1 MSITIVVGTNRDNSL
16 SEVIAEHYQTLLQEK
31 GASSQIV
38 NLQDLPADFII
49 SALYKNSG
57 KNPQFNLIREA
68 VVESEKLIFIVPEYN
83 GSFPGVLKAFIDGM
97 PYPKGFEDKKIA
109 LVGLS
114 SGVQG
119 GALALSHLNDIFS
132 YLNAHVLGNKVKLIQ
147 IEKNMK
153 DGKITNDLYNQL
165 IDVQIEKFLKF

>member
-1 MSITIVVGTNRDNSL
+1 MLTIVVGTNRANSK
-16 SEVIAEHYQTLLQEK
+16 SEIVAAYYQAILDKK
-31 GASSQIV
+31 GVRSQII
-38 NLQDLPADFII
+38 NLKDLPENFIT

-57 KNPQFNLIREA
+57 KDEQFNVLREA
-68 VVESEKLIFIVPEYN
+68 IVSVEKIIFIVPEYN

-132 YLNAHVLGNKVKLIQ
+132 YLNAHVLGQKVKLIQ
-147 IEKNMK
+147 IEKNM
-153 DGKITNDLYNQL
+153 DNGQITNDLYNQL
-165 IDVQIEKFLKF
+165 IENQINKFLTF

>member
-1 MSITIVVGTNRDNSL
+1 MLTIVVGTNRDNSK
-16 SEVIAEHYQTLLQEK
+16 SEIVAAYYQAILEK
-31 GASSQIV
+31 KGVLSQIIH
-38 NLQDLPADFII
+38 LKDLPDNFI
-49 SALYKNSG
+49 STALYKNAG
-57 KNPQFNLIREA
+57 KNEQFNVLREA
-68 VVESEKLIFIVPEYN
+68 IVGAEKIIFIVPEYN

-132 YLNAHVLGNKVKLIQ
+132 YLNAHVLGQKVKLIQ
-147 IEKNMK
+147 IEKNMEN
-153 DGKITNDLYNQL
+153 GQITNDLYNQL
-165 IDVQIEKFLKF
+165 IENQINKFLTF

>member
-16 SEVIAEHYQTLLQEK
+16 SEVIAQYYQAILEAK
-31 GASSQIV
+31 GVSSQIV
-38 NLQDLPADFII
+38 NLQDLPADFIT

-57 KNPQFNLIREA
+57 KNPQFNLIRE
-68 VVESEKLIFIVPEYN
+68 VVSASEKLIFIVPEYN

-132 YLNAHVLGNKVKLIQ
+132 YLNAHVLGYKVKLIQ
-147 IEKNMK
+147 IEKNIK
-153 DGKITNDLYNQL
+153 DGKIINDLYNQL
-165 IDVQIEKFLKF
+165 IDIQVDKFLKF

>member
-1 MSITIVVGTNRDNSL
+1 MISIVVGTNRDHSK
-16 SEVIAEHYQTLLQEK
+16 SEVVAAYYQVILEK
-31 GASSQIV
+31 KGLASQIV
-38 NLQDLPADFII
+38 HLKDLPENFINT
-49 SALYKNSG
+49 ALYQNAG
-57 KNPQFNLIREA
+57 KDEQFNRLREA
-68 VVESEKLIFIVPEYN
+68 VISVEKLIFIVPEYN

-132 YLNAHVLGNKVKLIQ
+132 YLNAHVLGQKVKLIQ
-147 IEKNMK
+147 IEKNLEN
-153 DGKITNDLYNQL
+153 GQITNELYNQL
-165 IDVQIEKFLKF
+165 IENQIDKFITF